1 MPYETLLQVRVPKAF
16 LEASGSPKRVSPSPK
31 KGIRTAL
38 QGDVLIDTL
47 SMLLVWLKQFE
58 SLLLPAGAPVL
69 HNSPDLAVQPPAQ
82 AACDRET
89 VPAATQPAGT
99 EQQFDRQSLH
109 STADLSSLLSFTGHL
124 MRQYT
129 LSMPAEWQVLR
140 AQLDSSATAVYAFL
154 LNLS

>member
-99 EQQFDRQSLH
+99 EQQFDRDHKITRDRDRPSVSSQHSRLEQPVVLH
-109 STADLSSLLSFTGHL
+109 RPSDEAIH
-124 MRQYT
+124 
-129 LSMPAEWQVLR
+129 PEHAC
-140 AQLDSSATAVYAFL
+140 
-154 LNLS
+154 